1 MHVKFPDSFLWGGA
15 IAANQAE
22 GAFDV
27 AGKGLSIA
35 DMVSFN
41 TRMNRDEIYKNR
53 RVNSEKL
60 SIALNQPD
68 QEFVVYPKRYGIDFY
83 HHYKQDIA
91 LLAEMGIKI
100 FRTSIAWTRI
110 FPRGDELHPNEEG
123 LAFYDRLFGECKK
136 HGMKILVTMHH
147 NEMPFTLVEE
157 YGGWKNR
164 ELIGFFDRYARSI
177 LTRYKG
183 VVDFW
188 VPFNEMN
195 ASRFNPYNG
204 VGLVYDREENY
215 EQACFQAVHHQFV
228 ANSLAVKACREISP
242 EAKIGGMI
250 ARFTTYPATCKPEDV
265 MKMIHDDQYNNF
277 YYSDIM
283 VRGFYPEYMQRYFEE
298 RNIVLQQEVSD
309 KATLAQHTVD
319 FLSFSYYMSIVSSHE
334 GNLEK
339 SYGNLI
345 RGNRN
350 PYLEESL
357 WGWQID
363 TIGLRITLNQLYDR
377 YHIPLF
383 ITENGLG
390 AEDVLTEQ
398 GHVHDDYRISY
409 HKGHLQQM
417 AEAIRDGVE
426 LIGYTSWGIIDII
439 SCGSSEMSK
448 RYGFIF
454 VDQDDTGKGS
464 AKRYRKD
471 SFYWY
476 KAVIESCGE
485 SLYKDDCGR

>member
-1 MHVKFPDSFLWGGA
+1 MNIKFPSTFLWGGA
-15 IAANQAE
+15 IAANQSE

-27 AGKGLSIA
+27 DGKGLSIS
-35 DMVSFN
+35 DMVSFD
-41 TRMNRDEIYKNR
+41 TRMNREEIYKNR

-60 SIALNQPD
+60 KRAVENPNQ
-68 QEFVVYPKRYGIDFY
+68 EYIIYPKRYGIDFY
-83 HHYKQDIA
+83 NNYKQDIA

-110 FPRGDELHPNEEG
+110 YPRGDEMHPNEQG
-123 LAFYDRLFGECKK
+123 LAFYDGLFAECKK
-136 HGMKILVTMHH
+136 YGMKILVTMHH

-164 ELIGFFDRYARSI
+164 EVVGFFERYARTLLS
-177 LTRYKG
+177 RFKG
-183 VVDFW
+183 IVDFW

-204 VGLVYDREENY
+204 VGLVFDREERY
-215 EQACFQAVHHQFV
+215 EEACFQALHHQFV
-228 ANSLAVKACREISP
+228 ANALVVKACKEISP
-242 EAKIGGMI
+242 ETKIGGMI

-283 VRGFYPEYMQRYFEE
+283 VRGFYPEYMRRYFES
-298 RNIVLQQEVSD
+298 NDIVLKQDESD
-309 KATLAQHTVD
+309 KKTLAENTVD
-319 FLSFSYYMSIVSSHE
+319 FLSFSYYMSVISSQDN
-334 GNLEK
+334 NLEK
-339 SYGNLI
+339 SHGNLI

-350 PYLEESL
+350 PYLEESS

-363 TIGLRITLNQLYDR
+363 AMGLRITLNQLYDR

-390 AEDVLTEQ
+390 AEDVLTDQ
-398 GHVHDDYRISY
+398 GEVNDAYRISY
-409 HKGHLQQM
+409 HREHLIQM
-417 AEAIRDGVE
+417 NEAIKDGVD

-448 RYGFIF
+448 RYGFIY
-454 VDQDDTGKGS
+454 VDQDDAGKGTR
-464 AKRYRKD
+464 KRYRKD
-471 SFYWY
+471 SFHWY
-476 KAVIESCGE
+476 KEVIQSNGE
-485 SLYKDDCGR
+485 SLN